1 MADHGHPQLDYA
13 LNGDGGPK
21 LEGYL
26 ANRMSLKWHHISE
39 TDI

>member
-13 LNGDGGPK
+13 LNSDREPK
-21 LEGYL
+21 LEEYL
-26 ANRMSLKWHHISE
+26 TNRMSLKWLNISE